1 MCNVNSGLMVTM
13 VYAFLGVIIW
23 YLRGLWKLFPALHDQ
38 VSVELIV
45 RQLTTKQHE
54 NGIWLVVWNMN
65 FIFPFSWEFHTP
77 NWRTPSFFR
86 GVGQPLDTS
95 IKSQQPNSNNPTLL
109 WFIYGLSMVYLSGWV
124 PYVPRTRGD
133 FFFGEASPND
143 WTFQVSYD
151 NLPRTFFFRLI
162 KNGSKPLK
170 WHIRGIFYGDGV
182 CLQI

>member
-109 WFIYGLSMVYLSGWV
+109 WFIYGLSIWLGAICATDSWG
-124 PYVPRTRGD
+124 
-133 FFFGEASPND
+133 FFFWGSFPKWLNFSGELWQFTQNIFFSP
-143 WTFQVSYD
+143 
-151 NLPRTFFFRLI
+151 
-162 KNGSKPLK
+162 
-170 WHIRGIFYGDGV
+170 H
-182 CLQI
+182 